1 MDDLAMLSAL
11 RERLVN
17 RHVAGVSNLDLSQAW
32 AALGDELRRRIG
44 SELAAGMSDADL
56 RGFARCRDAGGDI
69 AGWLKVHLPGHERI
83 VAVETHR
90 LLDDCA
96 DWFALRQASGI
107 G

>member
-1 MDDLAMLSAL
+1 MDDLAKLSAL
-11 RERLVN
+11 RERLAN
-17 RHVAGVSNLDLSQAW
+17 RHVTGVSDLDLSQAW

-56 RGFARCRDAGGDI
+56 REFARCRDAGGDI
-69 AGWLKVHLPGHERI
+69 ASWVEVHLPGHGRI

-96 DWFALRQASGI
+96 DWFAVRQESGI